1 MAGVN
6 SLALLAFPAAG
17 QSEAEKF
24 PLLPPRKKKK
34 KNPCTLKCRYWDPP
48 TMKGGGFAEVPWS
61 LGFTELRWTDPRHL
75 HILGRG
81 MSHLWEVLFIGVE
94 QFHRTTK
101 GTGNS
106 ILSHH
111 SFSCRFTK

>member
-6 SLALLAFPAAG
+6 SLALLACPAAG

-24 PLLPPRKKKK
+24 PLLPPKKKKK
-34 KNPCTLKCRYWDPP
+34 KNPCTLKCRYWDPA

-75 HILGRG
+75 HILGRECLTCERCY
-81 MSHLWEVLFIGVE
+81 S
-94 QFHRTTK
+94 
-101 GTGNS
+101 
-106 ILSHH
+106 
-111 SFSCRFTK
+111 